1 MKTAAI
7 LAAGMG
13 TRLRGELNG
22 RPKGFLELGD
32 RPIVEESVQRL
43 SDAGIERIVIVTGF
57 GAKHYEHL
65 VSQYPNLIETVHN
78 AEYENSGSMYS
89 LFCARQQLEEEPF
102 LLLESDLIFE
112 PRAIDVIIGLDQP
125 DAILLSGPT
134 GAGDEVYV
142 ESQDGMLVS
151 MSKYRET
158 LGPGI
163 AGELVGI
170 SKISR
175 ELFSL
180 MLNIAQNKFKQ
191 SLQFDYE
198 TDCLVAAARNWAIA
212 CPVINGLVWAEIDDA
227 AHLERALRDIYP
239 KLRRDS

>member
-13 TRLRGELNG
+13 TRLGDELND

-32 RPIVEESVQRL
+32 RPIAEESVQRL
-43 SDAGIERIVIVTGF
+43 SDAGVERIVIVTGY
-57 GAKHYEHL
+57 GAEHYEQL
-65 VSQYPNLIETVHN
+65 AARYPNLIETVHN
-78 AEYENSGSMYS
+78 AEFANSGSMYS
-89 LFCARQQLEEEPF
+89 LFCARQQLEGETF
-102 LLLESDLIFE
+102 LLLESDLIYE
-112 PRAIDVIIGLDQP
+112 RRALDVIIGPDQP

-142 ESQDGMLVS
+142 ESRDGMLVS
-151 MSKYRET
+151 MSKHRDA
-158 LGPGI
+158 LGPEVV
-163 AGELVGI
+163 GELVGI

-175 ELFSL
+175 GLFGL
-180 MLNIAQNKFKQ
+180 MLNIAEDQFEK

-198 TDCLVAAARNWAIA
+198 NCLVAAARNWAVA

-227 AHLERALRDIYP
+227 AHLERARTEVYP
-239 KLRRDS
+239 KLRQDS

>member
-13 TRLRGELNG
+13 TRLGDELND

-32 RPIVEESVQRL
+32 KPIVEESVQRL
-43 SDAGIERIVIVTGF
+43 SDAGIERIVIVTGY
-57 GAKHYEHL
+57 GAEHYERL
-65 VSQYPNLIETVHN
+65 ASRYPNLIETAHN
-78 AEYENSGSMYS
+78 AEFENSGSMYS
-89 LFCARQQLEEEPF
+89 LFCARQQLEGEPF

-112 PRAIDVIIGLDQP
+112 ARAVDVIIGFDQP
-125 DAILLSGPT
+125 DAILLSEPT

-142 ESQDGMLVS
+142 ESRDGMLVS
-151 MSKYRET
+151 MSKHREA
-158 LGPGI
+158 LGSGI

-175 ELFSL
+175 ELFGL
-180 MLNIAQNKFKQ
+180 MTNIAENQFEQ

-198 TDCLVAAARNWAIA
+198 TDCLVTAARNWAIA

-227 AHLERALRDIYP
+227 AHLERARREVYP
-239 KLRRDS
+239 KLRQNS